1 MQQLVRACSKAVR
14 AVGAASN
21 EQSAA
26 GGAASRFQEAASRFQ
41 EAILK
46 GLPAMAGQLLNSAA
60 GHRLNAAQDVLLVFR
75 E

>member
-14 AVGAASN
+14 AVAAASN
-21 EQSAA
+21 EQ
-26 GGAASRFQEAASRFQ
+26 SRFQ

-60 GHRLNAAQDVLLVFR
+60 GHRLNAAQDALLVFR
-75 E
+75 